1 MSKTAKDEI
10 REELLKDAAKE
21 LRDRGLTPEI
31 AKEVLKLIEDS
42 NLDDKDNVHVRVVT
56 IKSAN
61 KKDAEAPQ
69 KEVTEEPI
77 KESED
82 KPESEEKIGDA
93 GDLILANIR
102 FAKAVETLSNEY
114 LRLSKLAAGFL
125 NENQELRARLGEK

>member
-31 AKEVLKLIEDS
+31 AKEVLKIIEGS
-42 NLDDKDNVHVRVVT
+42 GLDDKDNVHVRVVT

-61 KKDAEAPQ
+61 KKDSEDSQKEAVAEEPTEAP
-69 KEVTEEPI
+69 
-77 KESED
+77 D
-82 KPESEEKIGDA
+82 PEKKAGDA

-102 FAKAVETLSNEY
+102 FAKAVENLSNEY
-114 LRLSKLAAGFL
+114 FRLSQLAAGFL
-125 NENQELRARLGEK
+125 NENRELRTKLGEK